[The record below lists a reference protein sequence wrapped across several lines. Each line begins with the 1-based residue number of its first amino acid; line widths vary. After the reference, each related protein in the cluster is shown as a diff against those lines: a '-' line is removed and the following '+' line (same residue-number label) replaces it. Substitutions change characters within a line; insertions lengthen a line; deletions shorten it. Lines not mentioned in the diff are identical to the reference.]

1 LLPLYYNKNIRMVNI
16 NTVYNT
22 VLYILNKEQR
32 GYVTPAE
39 FNSLAV
45 QVQEEIFESYFPD
58 GNQLNR
64 ATQQNIQNDTEFFNM
79 YEDNAYKLYPF
90 EEENQFTFAG
100 APYNGWLV
108 NSPNKTLYRIGEI
121 LSTYNNTSGNVESI
135 TDLLSKKE
143 YTITEKSKLTQASE
157 QFPIAYLTN
166 YVNPP
171 AFPDPLPMLKISP
184 LPTSVMVNC
193 IFKPSAPLWAF
204 TIGTL
209 GQYVYDPTN
218 SINFQLDT
226 SEQTNLII
234 NILKYT
240 GIIIRDPEI
249 IQTATQEAAKV
260 EQNEKA

>member
-1 LLPLYYNKNIRMVNI
+1 MVNI

-79 YEDNAYKLYPF
+79 YQDNAYKLYPF
-90 EEENQFTFAG
+90 EEEASFNFAG
-100 APYNGWLV
+100 TPYNGWLV
-108 NSPNKTLYRIGEI
+108 NSTKTLYRIGEI
-121 LSTYNNTSGNVESI
+121 LSTYDKTSGNVQSI

-166 YVNPP
+166 YVNAP

-184 LPTSVMVNC
+184 LPNSVMVNC
-193 IFKPSAPLWAF
+193 LFKPSDPVWSF

-209 GQYVYDPTN
+209 GQYVYDPIN

-226 SEQTNLII
+226 SEQTNLIV

-249 IQTATQEAAKV
+249 IQAATQESAKV
-260 EQNEKA
+260 QQNEKA

>member
-1 LLPLYYNKNIRMVNI
+1 MVNI

-64 ATQQNIQNDTEFFNM
+64 ANQQNIQNDTEFFNM
-79 YEDNAYKLYPF
+79 FKDNAYKLYPF
-90 EEENQFTFAG
+90 EEENSFTYAG

-108 NSPNKTLYRIGEI
+108 NSPTKILYRIGEI
-121 LSTYNNTSGNVESI
+121 LSTYNKTGANIEST

-157 QFPIAYLTN
+157 QYPIAYLTN

-184 LPTSVMVNC
+184 LPDTVVVNC
-193 IFKPSAPLWAF
+193 IFKPADPVWSF
-204 TIGTL
+204 TIGAL
-209 GQYVYDPTN
+209 GQYIYDSTN
-218 SINFQLDT
+218 SVNFQLDG

>member
-1 LLPLYYNKNIRMVNI
+1 MVNI
-16 NTVYNT
+16 NTVYTT

-64 ATQQNIQNDTEFFNM
+64 ANQQNIQNDTEFFNM
-79 YEDNAYKLYPF
+79 YKDNAYKLYPF

-100 APYNGWLV
+100 APYNGWLA
-108 NSPNKTLYRIGEI
+108 NSPTKTLYRIGEI
-121 LSTYNNTSGNVESI
+121 ISEYNETGTDIQSI
-135 TDLLSKKE
+135 TDLISKKE
-143 YTITEKSKLTQASE
+143 YTITEKSKLTKATKQY
-157 QFPIAYLTN
+157 PIAYLTN

-184 LPTSVMVNC
+184 LPNNVTVNC
-193 IFKPSAPLWAF
+193 IFKPSDPVWAF
-204 TIGTL
+204 NIGTL
-209 GQYVYDPTN
+209 GQYVYDAT
-218 SINFQLDT
+218 SSVNFQLDA

-240 GIIIRDPEI
+240 GLIIRDPEI